1 MKQFLTL
8 TITII
13 LTLSCSIKK
22 VVENTP
28 KEISKTSS
36 VSVEDIPEV
45 VEDNITQTVEVIDR
59 NGKTITEVDTFEEA
73 EDLLENKIKKEKTNF
88 KIPLPPKPPK
98 QHKDST
104 FNHKRWNSLLQ
115 KHVSNIGNV
124 DYKSI
129 RENRTELDIY
139 IDNLGEKMPTE
150 DWTKN
155 QKLAYW
161 INAYNAMTVDLII
174 RNYPTEN
181 IKDIKNPWEQR
192 LWKLGEKWYNLDE
205 IEHQILRKM
214 DEPRIHFAIV
224 CASFSC
230 PKLQNEAF
238 TASTLEQQLTNAT
251 KAFLSDSNRN
261 IIKKNNVKLSKIFKW
276 FKKDFEQNGSLL
288 DFLNKYS
295 EIKILENAKQSYLD
309 YNWDLND

>member
-1 MKQFLTL
+1 MKHLSIVL
-8 TITII
+8 LIITV
-13 LTLSCSIKK
+13 LSCSSTKK
-22 VVENTP
+22 IIENTP
-28 KEISKTSS
+28 KEIAKTNSIS
-36 VSVEDIPEV
+36 IEDIPEV
-45 VEDNITQTVEVIDR
+45 VEDSIAQTVEVIDR
-59 NGKTITEVDTFEEA
+59 NGKTIAKIDTFKETK
-73 EDLLENKIKKEKTNF
+73 DLLENENKTEETNS
-88 KIPLPPKPPK
+88 KIPLPLNPPK
-98 QHKDST
+98 QDYNSI
-104 FNHKRWNSLLQ
+104 FSHKRWNSILQ

-139 IDNLGEKMPTE
+139 IDTLGENMPTE

-174 RNYPTEN
+174 KNYPIQS
-181 IKDIKNPWEQR
+181 IKDIKNPWEQC
-192 LWKLGEKWYNLDE
+192 LWELGDKWYNLDE

-214 DEPRIHFAIV
+214 DEPRIHFSIV

-238 TASTLEQQLTNAT
+238 TASNLEQQLTNVT

-261 IIKKNNVKLSKIFKW
+261 SIKKNNVKLSKIFKW

-295 EIKILENAKQSYLD
+295 EIEILENAKQSYLD